1 MGQPSQP
8 QCGRDRFAISN
19 LPNQTRRLYGLNTEG
34 EAVLKAVENINA
46 YLVAAPNVEV
56 VAQSKCPD
64 ERATMQFGNHP
75 YYGSALI
82 FSQDEGRQII
92 AQYPEHKEFVRPLYG
107 SKEFISS
114 APRSCIWIEE
124 QSLTKAVENP
134 EILERIEKVKASRLG
149 AKRDN
154 AAQKLATTPYRFREQ
169 NTAQDH
175 VMVVPRNRAY
185 LPVGI
190 LSSDSIIQEKA
201 FALYDAPLW
210 NMALIASR
218 LHWVWIGTVCVRMR
232 TDFSYSNTLGW
243 NTFPVPKL
251 TEKNKEDLTR
261 CAEDILLAREAHFPA
276 TIADLYKPDAMPEN
290 LRAAHDRNDEEATMS
305 SKKSVP
311 SVSVTYAQ
319 NRSST
324 TSNELGMRKMQER
337 AYEMRGEQYLLIKS
351 PPASGKSRALM
362 FIALDK
368 LHNQNLKQAI
378 VVVPEKS
385 IGSSFNDEPL
395 SKFGFWADWH
405 VEPQWNLCNAPGGDD
420 GKVGAVGRFLESD
433 DQVLVCTTFRFA
445 VDKFGIEAF
454 DDRVIAVDEFHHVS
468 ANPDN
473 KLGAHLGAFIA
484 RDKVHLVAMT
494 GSYFRGDAEAV
505 LSPED
510 EARFETVTYT
520 YYEQLNGYEH
530 LKTLDIGYFFYTGSY
545 ADSIL
550 EVLDPTEK
558 TILGGVEGARSRDR
572 FPIGR
577 NARGPL
583 RIADLVD
590 DEAAKRDKVAS
601 ALKDPA
607 HKNNR
612 DRVDIIIALGM
623 AKEGFDWIWCEHAL
637 TVGYR
642 ASLTEIVQ
650 IIGRA
655 TRDAEGKTKAR
666 FTNLIAE
673 PDAGEEAVTEA
684 VNDTLK
690 AIAASLLMEQVLAP
704 RFNFT
709 PKTQT
714 SGPVEGFDY
723 GEGGYDPNKE
733 NVGFDAATG
742 QVQMEINLLN
752 PRANSRDEFVMKI

>member
-1 MGQPSQP
+1 M
-8 QCGRDRFAISN
+8 
-19 LPNQTRRLYGLNTEG
+19 T
-34 EAVLKAVENINA
+34 
-46 YLVAAPNVEV
+46 
-56 VAQSKCPD
+56 
-64 ERATMQFGNHP
+64 
-75 YYGSALI
+75 
-82 FSQDEGRQII
+82 
-92 AQYPEHKEFVRPLYG
+92 
-107 SKEFISS
+107 
-114 APRSCIWIEE
+114 
-124 QSLTKAVENP
+124 
-134 EILERIEKVKASRLG
+134 
-149 AKRDN
+149 
-154 AAQKLATTPYRFREQ
+154 
-169 NTAQDH
+169 
-175 VMVVPRNRAY
+175 
-185 LPVGI
+185 
-190 LSSDSIIQEKA
+190 
-201 FALYDAPLW
+201 
-210 NMALIASR
+210 
-218 LHWVWIGTVCVRMR
+218 
-232 TDFSYSNTLGW
+232 
-243 NTFPVPKL
+243 
-251 TEKNKEDLTR
+251 
-261 CAEDILLAREAHFPA
+261 
-276 TIADLYKPDAMPEN
+276 
-290 LRAAHDRNDEEATMS
+290 
-305 SKKSVP
+305 KSVP
-311 SVSVTYAQ
+311 SVSVTYVQ

-324 TSNELGMRKMQER
+324 TSNELGMRAMQER

-368 LHNQNLKQAI
+368 LHNQGLRQAI

-385 IGSSFNDEPL
+385 IGSSFNNEPL

-405 VEPQWNLCNAPGGDD
+405 VALQWNLCNAPGGDD

-433 DQVLVCTTFRFA
+433 DQVLVCTHATFRFA
-445 VDKFGIEAF
+445 VDKFGIEVF

-473 KLGAHLGAFIA
+473 KLGAHLGTFIA

-510 EARFETVTYT
+510 EEKFKTVTYT

-530 LKTLDIGYFFYTGSY
+530 LKTLDIGYYFYSGSY

-550 EVLDPTEK
+550 EVLDPSEK
-558 TILGGVEGARSRDR
+558 TIVHIPNVNSRESTKDKHKEVEHIIDSLGEWKGLDPETGFQLVETAE
-572 FPIGR
+572 GR
-577 NARGPL
+577 VL

-607 HKNNR
+607 QKNNR
-612 DRVDIIIALGM
+612 DHVDIIIALGM

-655 TRDAEGKTKAR
+655 TRDAKGKTKAR

-709 PKTQT
+709 PKTQA

-742 QVQMEINLLN
+742 QIQMEIKGLAEPKSEFARRICDEDLNEVITAFVQDKTTIERGLFDEEMVPEELTQVRMGKIVGSKFPELDADDQEAVRKHAIAALNLTQKAKEIALSGADADETGGNTALIDGVRKFAMDVRELDVDLIDRIN
-752 PRANSRDEFVMKI
+752 PFGEAYSILAKTMSEDSLKQVQAVISAKKVKLSPDEARDLAKRAVKFKQERGRLPSITSADAWEKKMAEGVAFLARMKQEAANG